1 MRALTHFATNVA
13 YLTLMLLAVP
23 YLIWRFVVGKSRRGW
38 MQKLFG
44 LRISATD
51 GQVVGEQTIWF
62 HAVSVGEV
70 NLLETIFRQLPG
82 EYQVAISTSTETGYD
97 LAQQKYPN
105 HLVFFCPIDFSWAVR
120 RTLTTLK
127 PVAVVLAELEVWPNL
142 ISILNEKQIP
152 VIVANGRLS
161 EKSFGGYQRFSF
173 LTRRSFEQLSLVAAQ
188 NPTYAQRFVQL
199 GTPAKY
205 VEVTGS
211 IKFDGAKTDRCN
223 PQTQNLTADSGISDQ
238 DFVFVAGSTQLE
250 EDLILAD
257 VYRELK
263 PIFPQLRFVV
273 VPRHPE
279 RSGVLATELASR
291 DVKFSMRSEQGKL
304 PQGAADFL
312 VVDLIGELGGWW
324 GRADAG
330 YVGGSMGYREGQNM
344 IEPAAFGVPICFGP
358 RTANFRDVVAQLLGR
373 DAAIVVYNAGDIT
386 RFLRQ
391 AIDESI
397 GMTDASIGE
406 MLAMGQRAREVVQQ
420 NLGATEKTVRLIVS
434 TIGQR
439 DTR

>member
-1 MRALTHFATNVA
+1 
-13 YLTLMLLAVP
+13 MLLVSP
-23 YLIWRFVVGKSRRGW
+23 YLVWRVVVGKSRRGW
-38 MQKLFG
+38 LQKLFG
-44 LRISATD
+44 LRFNPTV
-51 GQVVGEQTIWF
+51 GRVVGEQTIWF
-62 HAVSVGEV
+62 HAVSVGEI
-70 NLLETIFRQLPG
+70 NLLETMFRQLPD

-97 LAQQKYPN
+97 LAQKKYPN
-105 HLVFFCPIDFSWAVR
+105 QLVFFCPIDFSWAVR
-120 RTLTTLK
+120 RTLATLD
-127 PVAVVLAELEVWPNL
+127 PVAVVLTELEVWPNL

-161 EKSFGGYQRFSF
+161 EKSFRGYQKFSF

-199 GTPAKY
+199 GTPENH

-223 PQTQNLTADSGISDQ
+223 PLTRSLIAESGFSAQ

-257 VYRELK
+257 VYRDLK

-279 RSGVLATELASR
+279 RSAALANELASR
-291 DVKFSMRSEQGKL
+291 EVKFSMRSEQVG
-304 PQGAADFL
+304 QRSGNAADFL

-330 YVGGSMGYREGQNM
+330 YVGGSMGHREGQNM
-344 IEPAAFGVPICFGP
+344 IEPAAYGVPICFGP
-358 RTANFRDVVAQLLGR
+358 RTANFRDVVTQLLAR
-373 DAAIVVYNAGDIT
+373 DAAIVVDNADDIV

-391 AIDESI
+391 AIDESTGAADASI
-397 GMTDASIGE
+397 ESADASIGV
-406 MLAMGQRAREVVQQ
+406 MRAMGQRAREVVQQ
-420 NLGATEKTVRLIVS
+420 NLGATEKTIQLIVN
-434 TIGQR
+434 TIGRR